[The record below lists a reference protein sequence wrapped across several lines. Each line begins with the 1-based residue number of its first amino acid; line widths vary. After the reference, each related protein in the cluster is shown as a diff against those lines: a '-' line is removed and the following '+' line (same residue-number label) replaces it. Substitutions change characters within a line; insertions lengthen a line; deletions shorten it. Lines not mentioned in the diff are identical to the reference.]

1 MRLSRKFTQYFISL
15 VISYTYG
22 INPPQSGQ
30 FPIGFWD
37 QMEAQDIGFMYGDS
51 GWVKKIAEWRS
62 SPQRDAQLEF
72 ALPVLL
78 GKYSGATTYFSA
90 QDFQDIL
97 FDNNPTG
104 SMSEY
109 YDEISYGSFTVDGT
123 TGGWY
128 QSSYS
133 MSEAKTNTK
142 QYVAEIAALADPDFD
157 YSQYD
162 NDGPD
167 NIPNSGDD
175 DGYVDGI
182 AVVYSGCGAEWS
194 PGNDNLWPHMSS
206 LGSSYEYT
214 TGDASAN
221 GGYVIVN
228 SYFVSPELA
237 GGGDCYTDIIR
248 PMGVY
253 AHEFGHILGLPDLY
267 DRDDSNGNSEGI
279 GNWCLM
285 AGGSW
290 NGWAGDTPAHMSAW
304 CKQEMGWLEP
314 TVLSEDQTGLD
325 IPESA
330 NNPYALKIWE
340 DDYSW
345 SRYFLVENRQLTGFD
360 AGLPASGLMVYHID
374 ENRRWGTNRWSSGTV
389 NDDHDHKLVDVEAA
403 DGNGDMDN
411 GVNRGDGG
419 DPFPGTSNNTD
430 FSSNSDPNS
439 NRYSGEATS
448 IVVTNISSSS
458 STMMADIAVQA
469 QKGIPLVYDQTGIS
483 GYGWGYSSES
493 DHYGGVLFEYSSSE
507 DQNGYLTEVD
517 IGFRNDNNN
526 YTLFVYDSFN
536 NGTPG
541 TLLFEVSGNTNSS
554 GWHSVAVDSVMI
566 QPGQEFF
573 VAYKIVGQSY
583 AISFDRIAEPVNRSF
598 FSGDG
603 VSYSSS
609 IGESY
614 NINLRAKLRNRTPQ
628 DEVLGCTDPYANN
641 YDPDATS
648 DDGSCS
654 GYPDNGDYS
663 ISFDGVDDYSRAAWS
678 DNMNTYTVSLWVR
691 SNVESQELYRGFF
704 NSYDN
709 QNYGF
714 QLDCNGSNEYRF
726 YSELGTVVFAPL
738 STEWSH
744 IAVVANNSTTSF
756 YFNGDLIATVN
767 WVMDEWNHIEL
778 GRNRSTQQPGNYTV
792 DQVSIWNTART
803 QTEIQGDMYNELTG
817 DEDGLLVYWKGDAGE
832 GEILYDHT
840 GNANH
845 ATIYGA
851 TFIENNPGWATIDV
865 DPDSLYQH
873 VLIGDSTTQTIT
885 IHNTGDTDL
894 QWEIAAS
901 NSQRIASDNNIY
913 LTTADQGLNISLE
926 AGPGAQDPV
935 YELNLERLGS
945 RPSGRDGDLQV
956 LLMSN
961 RTNDNDYFAGQID
974 PYVENIDFASW
985 DIEQTPQLT
994 YLQQFDVIL
1003 LQENGRTSNSANIG
1017 DVLAEYVLDGGNLIL
1032 STFYW
1037 QDRTDGGGSG
1047 WGDLE
1052 LYDPLYGGACDYVNR
1067 DLGTVLDHPMTEG
1080 IEELT
1085 CYYRGGPTTLRDDA
1099 TAVAWWSD
1107 GDPLIAYNQP
1117 GGVITAV
1124 TIFPAH
1130 GAYSSFSG
1138 DFYELFSNAIYW
1150 TANASPGWLSTDIV
1164 SGTVAPGT
1172 SQDIIVSLNASELDT
1187 GYYTA
1192 QLVLN
1197 SNDPI
1202 DPSVS
1207 IPVDMEVYMLFPD
1220 IDISPD
1226 QINEELYLGDTSFQT
1241 LTIYNN
1247 GEGDLDWSSL
1257 IIPGDEEN
1265 RSRSTHRNT
1274 HISRPS
1280 NLEPY
1285 MSVEEAVSRINE
1297 RSRSSHHISHDKP
1310 VVRAENEYSQS
1321 SSVPIATTVYNN
1333 RNTRSLDVAVLYADG
1348 ETRGS
1353 DISNRLIATDQF
1365 NSVTAISVSTE
1376 TPTTEELSA
1385 FSSVLVWSNN
1395 QFQNSVILGDN
1406 LADYVDMGGGVA
1418 CAMFAVGQSPILGRF
1433 ATEEYWVIDP
1443 ASSIGTTASIGTV
1456 HEPDHPI
1463 MNNVGSLDAC
1473 GSCFRPS
1480 SNTLSFDATRVADW
1494 SDGYPLVATKDID
1507 GVHRVDLGLYPPT
1520 TDSFGSGWDPN
1531 SDVVLLMANT
1541 LTWISG
1547 QTQSDWFSYSP
1558 DAGNIPPG
1566 SSQDIQ
1572 IEFNANDIEGGIYS
1586 TQLAIISND
1595 QDEPEL
1601 LIPIE
1606 LIANIPYPDIA
1617 VTPESLDDNL
1627 FLGDSS
1633 LQSIMISNSG
1643 LADLNWNLNILDYGR
1658 DGMSYVFTNCGSE
1671 GALGPSQED
1680 CDGEY
1685 QGTSL
1690 EDVVVV
1696 TAGIQEWIVPQTG
1709 TYTIEALGAKGGDA
1723 SAGSGYTGG
1732 LGARMIG
1739 VFDLTEGE
1747 IINILVGQIGGSEQE
1762 GAGGGGS
1769 FVTDFNNNP
1778 IIVAGAGG
1786 GAGGAGNGLDAVNET
1801 SGTAG
1806 EVGGAGG
1813 EDGNGG
1819 QEDYGNGAAGG
1830 GFYTDGEGYGN
1841 GVGKAYLN
1849 GGNGGETPWPS
1860 YPGSSG
1866 GFGGGGAGW
1875 CCGGNGG
1882 GAGGY
1887 SGGGASGSPYYGGGG
1902 GGGSYNAGENQD
1914 NQVGINAG
1922 HGLVIITLDNPS
1934 LSWASTS
1941 EDSGVIP
1948 VGASDTLDIH
1958 FNASDLEAGNY
1969 LADLVIFSND
1979 PDESQVNIP
1988 ISLSV
1993 FDQILLQDMPDT
2005 SLSEDSEL
2013 YLALDA
2019 DYPGY
2024 EYNFSVTSDT
2034 VGVEASVEND
2044 SLLLLPAP
2052 DWTGSAA
2059 IEVILTLE
2067 NSLSDTASFV
2077 VTINEVNDPP
2087 NAYDQIYYIEE
2098 DDSLFTTVPADDGD
2112 SLNGPYD
2119 EQSLTYISLSA
2130 FLHGSYDL
2138 GRTDGIL
2145 SYIPNPDYFGPDS
2158 MEYVLMDNGTTS
2170 GQSDPLS
2177 DTALIV
2183 INTLP
2188 INDDPVL
2195 ESLSDTSMF
2204 EDSTLAIVV
2213 SASDIDNE
2221 ELSFQALSSIDE
2233 YITAEMIDTVLH
2245 LNSHFNWFGTATIT
2259 VLVNDNMGR
2268 AVDVEEFQLT
2278 VLPVNDPPA
2287 FEDLF
2292 ALVGVGFDFEIPIFA
2307 NDIDMDSLSITLDD
2321 SFDYP
2326 DWVTLECEPCRL
2338 MGNAPDEGNY
2348 HFPLLVND
2356 GSTTVSDTFNL
2367 ESRYFQPRITSV
2379 DDVPEDEGGRVYIE
2393 FQRSFFDHAD
2403 QNNQFYTIFRLDQ
2416 VEDSTLWV
2424 STVTGAAG
2432 GDETYVFEVST
2443 VVDSSGEDNGITQ
2456 FKVIAFMNAGTFES
2470 DISTGYSLDNL
2481 APEAPTGLEAVV
2493 VDEGIHL
2500 SWDLSGSDDF
2510 QHFDLDKSLSEDFAD
2525 HETFTLTD
2533 TVYLD
2538 PNYTLNEP
2546 QYYRLSAID
2555 HSGNV
2560 SEYSDIVEAAVLSID
2575 EEVVPDS
2582 YALYQNYPN
2591 PFNPVTTIRYDL
2603 PERAF
2608 VSIRIFDIKGRI
2620 VRTLVQGTHDPGRRV
2635 VVWDATNQ
2643 NGEDVSAGMYMY
2655 MIQAGKFSQ
2664 VRKMLL
2670 LK

>member
-1 MRLSRKFTQYFISL
+1 MRSLKKFIQISIPFALTFI
-15 VISYTYG
+15 YG

-30 FPIGFWD
+30 FPAGFWEE
-37 QMEAQDIGFMYGDS
+37 MEEQNIGVVYGDS
-51 GWVKKIAEWRS
+51 GWVKKIAEWRNNS
-62 SPQRDAQLEF
+62 YRDAQLEF
-72 ALPVLL
+72 NLPVLL
-78 GKYSGATTYFSA
+78 GKYSGATTYFTA
-90 QDFQDIL
+90 QDFQNIL
-97 FDNNPTG
+97 FDNNSAG

-109 YDEISYGSFTVDGT
+109 YEEISHGNFTVDGT
-123 TGGWY
+123 AGGWY
-128 QSSYS
+128 QSTYS
-133 MSEAKTNTK
+133 MSEAKANTK

-157 YSQYD
+157 YAQYD

-182 AVVYSGCGAEWS
+182 AVVYSGCGAEWG

-214 TGDASAN
+214 TQDASAN
-221 GGYVIVN
+221 GGYIIVS

-267 DRDDSNGNSEGI
+267 DRDDSNGDSEGI

-290 NGWAGDTPAHMSAW
+290 NGWGGDTPAHMSAW
-304 CKQEMGWLEP
+304 CKQEMGWIEP
-314 TVLSEDQTGLD
+314 TVLGEDQNSVD
-325 IPESA
+325 IPA
-330 NNPYALKIWE
+330 AATNAHALKIWE
-340 DDYSW
+340 DDYYW
-345 SRYFLVENRQLTGFD
+345 NRYFLVENRQLTGFD
-360 AGLPASGLMVYHID
+360 AELPGSGLLVYHID
-374 ENRRWGTNRWSSGTV
+374 ENRRWGTYRWSSGPV
-389 NDDHDHKLVDVEAA
+389 NDDHTHKLVDVETA

-411 GVNRGDGG
+411 GINRGDGG

-439 NRYSGEATS
+439 DRYTGEATS
-448 IVVTNISSSS
+448 IAVTNISSSS
-458 STMMADIAVQA
+458 SSMTADIAIQP
-469 QKGIPLVYDQTGIS
+469 QKGIPIVYDQTGIS
-483 GYGWGYSSES
+483 GWGWGYSSEA
-493 DHYGGVLFEYSSSE
+493 DHYGGVLFEYPITE
-507 DQNGYLTEVD
+507 EENGYLTEVD
-517 IGFRNDNNN
+517 IGFRNGNNN
-526 YTLFVYDSFN
+526 YTLYVYDSYEN
-536 NGTPG
+536 SVLG
-541 TLLFEVSGNTNSS
+541 TLLFEVSGTAGSS
-554 GWHSVAVDSVMI
+554 GWHSVPVDSVLI

-583 AISFDRIAEPVNRSF
+583 AISFDKLTTPVNRSY

-603 VSYSSS
+603 VSYSGS
-609 IGESY
+609 IGDSY

-628 DEVLGCTDPYANN
+628 NEVLGCTDPYANN

-663 ISFDGVDDYSRAAWS
+663 ISFDGVDDYTRAAWS

-709 QNYGF
+709 QSYGF
-714 QLDCNGSNEYRF
+714 QLDCNGSNQYRF

-756 YFNGDLIATVN
+756 YFNGDLIATEN

-803 QTEIQGDMYNELTG
+803 QTEIQGDMYNELG
-817 DEDGLLVYWKGDAGE
+817 GNEDGLLVYWKGDAGE

-901 NSQRIASDNNIY
+901 NSQRISSDNNIY
-913 LTTADQGLNISLE
+913 LTTTDQGPNISLE
-926 AGPGAQDPV
+926 DGPGAQDPV

-945 RPSGRDGDLQV
+945 HPSGRDGDLQV

-961 RTNDNDYFAGQID
+961 NTSNNDYFAGQIE
-974 PYVENIDFASW
+974 PYVENMDFASW
-985 DIEQTPQLT
+985 DIDQTPELT

-1003 LQENGRTSNSANIG
+1003 LQENGLTGNSASIG
-1017 DVLAEYVLDGGNLIL
+1017 DILAEYVLDGGNLIL

-1037 QDRTDGGGSG
+1037 QDRTGGGYNSAG

-1052 LYDPLYGGACDYVNR
+1052 LYDPLYGGACNYAYQ
-1067 DLGTVLDHPMTEG
+1067 DLGNVLDHPMTEG
-1080 IEELT
+1080 IDELN
-1085 CYYRGGPTTLRDDA
+1085 CYFRGGPTILRDDA

-1124 TIFPAH
+1124 TLFPAH

-1220 IDISPD
+1220 IAIAPD
-1226 QINEELYLGDTSFQT
+1226 SLSEELYIGDTSVQT

-1247 GEGDLDWSSL
+1247 GEADLDWNAYTTFSESSRVFDRSPVFGPGPPLNDRKITDERQSLQNPQNREEHYISEPSDHLSSIANVGASRSQRNGQGLDNILSSL
-1257 IIPGDEEN
+1257 NENYTSINSIIPNRYDFVDGVTGYYIGDGGGDMYDVGN
-1265 RSRSTHRNT
+1265 ILNT
-1274 HISRPS
+1274 DLGSQI
-1280 NLEPY
+1280 PY
-1285 MSVEEAVSRINE
+1285 SDNE
-1297 RSRSSHHISHDKP
+1297 IT
-1310 VVRAENEYSQS
+1310 S
-1321 SSVPIATTVYNN
+1321 SSIYLGEDGQYFTRKYDGLFVFAADINGIDYFEITGNLGADGSGNTDGSVLELDLYGKTYYGFVNRVYNAYDPSVN
-1333 RNTRSLDVAVLYADG
+1333 HLVIVEAQEGLTHTFPTTTYEEDHRVSGLEGSTQIFYLLYAGSSGYYIDDDATLAIMDAFLNSIDLRPDWLSLSMQSGTIPAGESEILDVTFDANALDEGNY
-1348 ETRGS
+1348 S
-1353 DISNRLIATDQF
+1353 
-1365 NSVTAISVSTE
+1365 
-1376 TPTTEELSA
+1376 
-1385 FSSVLVWSNN
+1385 
-1395 QFQNSVILGDN
+1395 
-1406 LADYVDMGGGVA
+1406 
-1418 CAMFAVGQSPILGRF
+1418 
-1433 ATEEYWVIDP
+1433 
-1443 ASSIGTTASIGTV
+1443 ASIQV
-1456 HEPDHPI
+1456 VSNDEDQ
-1463 MNNVGSLDAC
+1463 SLI
-1473 GSCFRPS
+1473 
-1480 SNTLSFDATRVADW
+1480 
-1494 SDGYPLVATKDID
+1494 DIP
-1507 GVHRVDLGLYPPT
+1507 VT
-1520 TDSFGSGWDPN
+1520 II
-1531 SDVVLLMANT
+1531 ANT
-1541 LTWISG
+1541 
-1547 QTQSDWFSYSP
+1547 
-1558 DAGNIPPG
+1558 
-1566 SSQDIQ
+1566 
-1572 IEFNANDIEGGIYS
+1572 
-1586 TQLAIISND
+1586 
-1595 QDEPEL
+1595 
-1601 LIPIE
+1601 
-1606 LIANIPYPDIA
+1606 PYPDIA
-1617 VTPESLDDNL
+1617 VTPGSLDDNL

-1633 LQSIMISNSG
+1633 SQSLVISNSG
-1643 LADLNWNLNILDYGR
+1643 VADLNWSLNVLDYGR

-1671 GALGPSQED
+1671 GHLGPSQED
-1680 CDGEY
+1680 CDSEY
-1685 QGTSL
+1685 EGTSL
-1690 EDVVVV
+1690 EDVVAV
-1696 TAGIQEWIVPQTG
+1696 TEGIQEWTVPQAG
-1709 TYTIEALGAKGGDA
+1709 LYTIEALGAEGG
-1723 SAGSGYTGG
+1723 GTNGG
-1732 LGARMIG
+1732 LGARMSGTFELNAGDVIK
-1739 VFDLTEGE
+1739 
-1747 IINILVGQIGGSEQE
+1747 IQVGQMGIEESSS
-1762 GAGGGGS
+1762 AGGGGGAS
-1769 FVTDFNNNP
+1769 AAVKTPYDTEGS
-1778 IIVAGAGG
+1778 IMVIAGG
-1786 GAGGAGNGLDAVNET
+1786 GGGGGYNNNSGYDGIIEETGSYTGSAGYAPTEYGEGNSGAG
-1801 SGTAG
+1801 
-1806 EVGGAGG
+1806 
-1813 EDGNGG
+1813 
-1819 QEDYGNGAAGG
+1819 
-1830 GFYTDGEGYGN
+1830 FFGN
-1841 GVGKAYLN
+1841 GVLGGHNGQTIAYSFVN
-1849 GGNGGETPWPS
+1849 GAVGGIGWTGGGTG
-1860 YPGSSG
+1860 YG
-1866 GFGGGGAGW
+1866 GFGGGGSDGHYD
-1875 CCGGNGG
+1875 GG
-1882 GAGGY
+1882 GGGGY
-1887 SGGGASGSPYYGGGG
+1887 SGGRGGPTNLYAGYGGS
-1902 GGGSYNAGENQD
+1902 SYNSGDDQD
-1914 NQVGINAG
+1914 NEAGVGSG
-1922 HGLVIITLDNPS
+1922 HGLVIITLDSPS
-1934 LSWASTS
+1934 ISWVSTS
-1941 EDSGVIP
+1941 ENSGVIP
-1948 VGASDTLDIH
+1948 VGVSDTLDIH
-1958 FNASDLEAGNY
+1958 FNASDLESGSY
-1969 LADLVIFSND
+1969 LADLVIYSDD
-1979 PDESQVNIP
+1979 PDESEVNIP
-1988 ISLSV
+1988 VSLSV
-1993 FDQILLQDMPDT
+1993 FDQVLLEDMPDT
-2005 SLSEDSEL
+2005 SLNEDSEL
-2013 YLALDA
+2013 YLTLNA

-2024 EYNFSVTSDT
+2024 DYNFSVTSDT
-2034 VGVEASVEND
+2034 TGVDASVEND
-2044 SLLLLPAP
+2044 SLLLLPTP
-2052 DWTGSAA
+2052 DWTGNAS
-2059 IEVILTLE
+2059 IELILTLE
-2067 NSLSDTASFV
+2067 NSLSDTASFIV
-2077 VTINEVNDPP
+2077 AVHEVNDPP
-2087 NAYDQIYYIEE
+2087 NAYDHIYYIDE
-2098 DDSLFTTVPADDGD
+2098 DDSLLTTVPADDGD
-2112 SLNGPYD
+2112 SLDGAHD
-2119 EQSLTYISLSA
+2119 EQTLMYLTLSEFNHGA
-2130 FLHGSYDL
+2130 FDL

-2145 SYIPNPDYFGPDS
+2145 SYIPDPDYFGPDS
-2158 MEYVLMDNGTTS
+2158 MEYVLMDNGTTA

-2188 INDDPVL
+2188 VNDDPIL
-2195 ESLSDTSMF
+2195 ESLSDTSMY
-2204 EDSTLAIVV
+2204 EDSTLSIIV
-2213 SASDIDNE
+2213 SASDIDSE
-2221 ELSFQALSSIDE
+2221 DLSFEALSSVDE
-2233 YITAEMIDTVLH
+2233 YITAEMIDTVLY
-2245 LNSHFNWFGTATIT
+2245 LNSYFNWNGVATIT

-2278 VLPVNDPPA
+2278 VLPVNDPPE
-2287 FEDLF
+2287 FEELF
-2292 ALVGVGFDFEIPIFA
+2292 ALVGVGYDFEIPIFA
-2307 NDIDMDSLSITLDD
+2307 NDIDMDTLSISLDD

-2326 DWVTLECEPCRL
+2326 DWITLECEPCRL
-2338 MGNAPDEGNY
+2338 VGNAPDEGN
-2348 HFPLLVND
+2348 HPFPLLVHD
-2356 GSTTVSDTFNL
+2356 GSTTVTDTFHL
-2367 ESRYFQPRITSV
+2367 ESRYFQPRITAI
-2379 DDVPEDEGGRVYIE
+2379 DDVPEDEGGRVYVE

-2403 QNNQFYTIFRLDQ
+2403 QNNQFYTIFRLDE

-2424 STVTGAAG
+2424 STVTGTAG
-2432 GDETYVFEVST
+2432 GDESYVFEVST
-2443 VVDSSGEDNGITQ
+2443 VVDSSGEDNGTTQ

-2470 DISTGYSLDNL
+2470 DVSSGYSLDNL

-2500 SWDLSGSDDF
+2500 SWDLSSADDF
-2510 QHFDLDKSLSEDFAD
+2510 QYFDLDRSLSEDFAVY
-2525 HETFTLTD
+2525 ETFTLTD

-2546 QYYRLSAID
+2546 QFYRLSAID

-2560 SEYSDIVEAAVLSID
+2560 SDYSDIVEAAVLAID
-2575 EEVVPDS
+2575 EEVIPDS

-2603 PERAF
+2603 PERAV

-2620 VRTLVQGTHDPGRRV
+2620 IRTLVQETHDPGRRV

>member
-1 MRLSRKFTQYFISL
+1 MQPHKKFIQYLIPLF
-15 VISYTYG
+15 ISYTYG

-62 SPQRDAQLEF
+62 SSQRDAQLEF
-72 ALPVLL
+72 GLPVLL

-109 YDEISYGSFTVDGT
+109 YDEISHGSFTVDGT
-123 TGGWY
+123 AGGWY

-133 MSEAKTNTK
+133 MSEAKTNTR

-221 GGYVIVN
+221 GGYVIVS

-304 CKQEMGWLEP
+304 CKQEMGWVEP
-314 TVLSEDQTGLD
+314 TILSEDQTGLD

-340 DDYSW
+340 DDYAW

-389 NDDHDHKLVDVEAA
+389 NDDHTHKLVDIEAA

-469 QKGIPLVYDQTGIS
+469 QKGIPIVYDQTGIS

-526 YTLFVYDSFN
+526 YTLFVYDSFD

-573 VAYKIVGQSY
+573 VAYKLIAQSY

-614 NINLRAKLRNRTPQ
+614 NINLRAKLHNRSPQ
-628 DEVLGCTDPYANN
+628 DDILGCTDPYASN

-663 ISFDGVDDYSRAAWS
+663 LSFDGVDDYTRAAWS
-678 DNMNTYTVSLWVR
+678 NNMNTYTVSLWVR

-709 QNYGF
+709 QSYGF
-714 QLDCNGSNEYRF
+714 QLDCNGSNQYRF
-726 YSELGTVVFAPL
+726 ISDLGSVVFAPL

-744 IAVVANNSTTSF
+744 ISVVANNSTTSF
-756 YFNGDLIATVN
+756 YFNGDLIATEN

-792 DQVSIWNTART
+792 DQVSIWNTARS
-803 QTEIQGDMYNELTG
+803 QTEIQSDMYNEHAG
-817 DEDGLLVYWKGDAGE
+817 NEDGLLVYWKGDAGE
-832 GEILYDHT
+832 GDILYDHT

-851 TFIENNPGWATIDV
+851 EYVNNNPTWPVVDI
-865 DPDSLYQH
+865 DPDSLYEY
-873 VLIGDSTTQTIT
+873 LLTGDSITQTLT
-885 IHNTGDTDL
+885 IVNNGDADL
-894 QWEIAAS
+894 IWEIEPS
-901 NSQRIASDNNIY
+901 SLFTINNNQYNNIF
-913 LTTADQGLNISLE
+913 TASTENVLGLSSDPRE
-926 AGPGAQDPV
+926 GAQDP
-935 YELNLERLGS
+935 LQIQHIDPIGS
-945 RPSGRDGDLQV
+945 HPSGRDGDLQV

-961 RTNDNDYFAGQID
+961 KTSDNDYFAGQID

-985 DIEQTPQLT
+985 DIDQTPQLT

-1003 LQENGRTSNSANIG
+1003 LQENGRTSNSAYIG
-1017 DVLAEYVLDGGNLIL
+1017 DILAEYVLDGGNLIL

-1052 LYDPLYGGACDYVNR
+1052 LYDPLYGGACNYANQ

-1085 CYYRGGPTTLRDDA
+1085 CYFRGGPTTLRDDA

-1107 GDPLIAYNQP
+1107 GDPLVAYNQP

-1124 TIFPAH
+1124 TTFPAH
-1130 GAYSSFSG
+1130 GYYTSFSG

-1164 SGTVAPGT
+1164 SGTVSPGA
-1172 SQDIIVSLNASELDT
+1172 SQDIVVSLNASELDT

-1226 QINEELYLGDTSFQT
+1226 QINEELYLGDTSSQT

-1247 GEGDLDWSSL
+1247 GEADLDWSSL
-1257 IIPGDEEN
+1257 IISGDEEN
-1265 RSRSTHRNT
+1265 RSGSTYRNT
-1274 HISRPS
+1274 HFSRAS
-1280 NLEPY
+1280 NVEPY
-1285 MSVEEAVSRINE
+1285 MTVEEAVSRINE
-1297 RSRSSHHISHDKP
+1297 RSRSSNHISHDTP
-1310 VVRAENEYSQS
+1310 IIRAENEYSTS
-1321 SSVPIATTVYNN
+1321 SSIPVARTVYNS
-1333 RNTRSLDVAVLYADG
+1333 RNTRSLDVAVLFADYELWG
-1348 ETRGS
+1348 L
-1353 DISNRLIATDQF
+1353 DISNKLIATDQF
-1365 NSVTAISVSTE
+1365 NSVTAIQVNTE

-1385 FSSVLVWSNN
+1385 FSSVLIWSDYNFAN
-1395 QFQNSVILGDN
+1395 ATDMGNN
-1406 LADYVDMGGGVA
+1406 LADYVDMGGGVV
-1418 CAMFAVGQSPILGRF
+1418 CAMFAVGQVPILGRF
-1433 ATEEYWVIDP
+1433 STEEYWVIDP
-1443 ASSIGTTASIGTV
+1443 ASSISSTASIGTV

-1463 MNNVGSLDAC
+1463 MNNVGSIDGC
-1473 GSCFRPS
+1473 VSCQRPS

-1507 GVHRVDLGLYPPT
+1507 GVHRVDLGLFPPT
-1520 TDSFGSGWDPN
+1520 TDVYGGGWDPN

-1541 LTWISG
+1541 LTWVSG
-1547 QTQSDWFSYSP
+1547 QTPSDWFSYSP

-1572 IEFNANDIEGGIYS
+1572 IEFNSLDIEGGIYS
-1586 TQLAIISND
+1586 TQLAIMSND
-1595 QDEPEL
+1595 QDESEI
-1601 LIPIE
+1601 LIPVE

-1617 VTPESLDDNL
+1617 VTPGSLDDNL

-1643 LADLNWNLNILDYGR
+1643 VADLNWNLNILDYGR
-1658 DGMSYVFTNCGSE
+1658 DGMSYVFTNCGGE
-1671 GALGPSQED
+1671 GHIGPSQED
-1680 CDGEY
+1680 CNGAY
-1685 QGTSL
+1685 QGTAL
-1690 EDVVVV
+1690 ESVVDVIE
-1696 TAGIQEWIVPQTG
+1696 GIQEWTVPQTG
-1709 TYTIEALGAKGGDA
+1709 LYTIEALGAEGG
-1723 SAGSGYTGG
+1723 GVNGG
-1732 LGARMIG
+1732 LGARMSGNFELNAGDVVKIQ
-1739 VFDLTEGE
+1739 
-1747 IINILVGQIGGSEQE
+1747 VGQMGIEESSS
-1762 GAGGGGS
+1762 AGGGGGAS
-1769 FVTDFNNNP
+1769 AVVRTPYDTEESIM
-1778 IIVAGAGG
+1778 II
-1786 GAGGAGNGLDAVNET
+1786 
-1801 SGTAG
+1801 
-1806 EVGGAGG
+1806 
-1813 EDGNGG
+1813 
-1819 QEDYGNGAAGG
+1819 AAGG
-1830 GFYTDGEGYGN
+1830 GGGGYNNTYGGGGIIEETGSYTGSAGYAPTEYGEGNSGAGFFGN
-1841 GVGKAYLN
+1841 GVL
-1849 GGNGGETPWPS
+1849 GGHNGETIS
-1860 YPGSSG
+1860 YSFINGAVGGIGASGGGTGYG
-1866 GFGGGGAGW
+1866 GFGGGGSDGHLD
-1875 CCGGNGG
+1875 GG
-1882 GAGGY
+1882 GGGGY
-1887 SGGGASGSPYYGGGG
+1887 SGGRGGPSNQTAGYGGSSFNSGDD
-1902 GGGSYNAGENQD
+1902 QD
-1914 NQVGINAG
+1914 NEAGIGSG
-1922 HGLVIITLDNPS
+1922 HGLVIITLDSPS
-1934 LSWASTS
+1934 ISWVSTS
-1941 EDSGVIP
+1941 ENSGVIP
-1948 VGASDTLDIH
+1948 VGYTDTIDVS

-1969 LADLVIFSND
+1969 LADLVIYSDD
-1979 PDESQVNIP
+1979 PDESEVNIP
-1988 ISLSV
+1988 LSLSV
-1993 FDQILLQDMPDT
+1993 FDQLLLDDIPDT
-2005 SLSEDSEL
+2005 SLNEDSEL

-2034 VGVEASVEND
+2034 VGVEASLEND

-2052 DWTGSAA
+2052 DWTGNAA
-2059 IEVILTLE
+2059 IEVVLTLE

-2077 VTINEVNDPP
+2077 VTIDEVNDPP
-2087 NAYDQIYYIEE
+2087 NAYDHIYYIDE
-2098 DDSLFTTVPADDGD
+2098 DDSLFTMVPADDGD
-2112 SLNGPYD
+2112 SLNGAHD
-2119 EQSLTYISLSA
+2119 EQSLTFLTLSA
-2130 FLHGSYDL
+2130 FTHGSFDL
-2138 GRTDGIL
+2138 GRTDGVL
-2145 SYIPNPDYFGPDS
+2145 SYMPNTDYYGPDS
-2158 MEYVLMDNGTTS
+2158 MEYVLMDDGTTS
-2170 GQSDPLS
+2170 GQSDPLA

-2183 INTLP
+2183 VNTLP
-2188 INDDPVL
+2188 INDDPIL
-2195 ESLSDTSMF
+2195 ESLSDTSMY
-2204 EDSTLAIVV
+2204 EDSTLSIVV

-2221 ELSFQALSSIDE
+2221 DLSFQASSSIDE
-2233 YITAEMIDTVLH
+2233 YITAEMIDTVLY
-2245 LNSHFNWFGTATIT
+2245 LNSNFNWYGTATIT

-2292 ALVGVGFDFEIPIFA
+2292 ALVGVGSNFEIPISA
-2307 NDIDMDSLSITLDD
+2307 NDIDMDSLSILLDD

-2338 MGNAPDEGNY
+2338 VGNAPDEGNY
-2348 HFPLLVND
+2348 HFPLLVHD

-2379 DDVPEDEGGRVYIE
+2379 DDVPEDEGGRVYVE

-2456 FKVIAFMNAGTFES
+2456 FKVIGFMNAGTFES

-2481 APEAPTGLEAVV
+2481 APEAPTGLEVV
-2493 VDEGIHL
+2493 VLDEGIHL
-2500 SWDLSGSDDF
+2500 SWNLSGADDF
-2510 QHFDLDKSLSEDFAD
+2510 QHFDLDKSLSDDFAD

-2538 PNYTLNEP
+2538 PNYTLNET

-2560 SEYSDIVEAAVLSID
+2560 SGYSDIVEAAVLAID

-2620 VRTLVQGTHDPGRRV
+2620 VQTLVQGTHDPGRRV